1 MVRQEGR
8 PINGGGRRPSHQ
20 SWSESVARLWIDDGL
35 RTVIERLLPAHASSS
50 MGCDARDDPPVLGV
64 VC

>member
-8 PINGGGRRPSHQ
+8 PINGGRRPSRQ
-20 SWSESVARLWIDDGL
+20 RSSEGVARLWIDDGL
-35 RTVIERLLPAHASSS
+35 RTVIERLLPERAASS
-50 MGCDARDDPPVLGV
+50 MGFDARDDPPVLGV